1 MVECPNC
8 GFKFPAKSRMG
19 EGTQSMKDAKRLSK
33 NDLYIFKMFV
43 DGIFGHPVTIR
54 EIQKAIYDTPP
65 AKAWNYHNIQLH
77 ASRLVGAGVLMMS
90 NNPAIWLKFPE
101 TKSFAV
107 DKTPRY
113 WLSIDR
119 GKALLIIAQDGL
131 LR

>member
-1 MVECPNC
+1 
-8 GFKFPAKSRMG
+8 MG